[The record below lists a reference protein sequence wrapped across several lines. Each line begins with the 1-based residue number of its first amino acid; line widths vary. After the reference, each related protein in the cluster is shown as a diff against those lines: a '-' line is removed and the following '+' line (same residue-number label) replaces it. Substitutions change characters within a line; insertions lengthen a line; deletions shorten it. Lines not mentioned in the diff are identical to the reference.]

1 MSEPDNPAVCEPG
14 KRSSRLMTEKQT
26 RDQKNKAAKLSKGKL
41 LSSKQ
46 EYGSKGKR
54 KDGTLPSP
62 SGKWGRG
69 LPTRGGR
76 STVRIQRDNTTKVDA
91 QDTEE
96 MR

>member
-46 EYGSKGKR
+46 EYGYKGKR

-69 LPTRGGR
+69 LPTRGGGQLLEYKE
-76 STVRIQRDNTTKVDA
+76 TIQQRLMLKTQK
-91 QDTEE
+91 
-96 MR
+96 R